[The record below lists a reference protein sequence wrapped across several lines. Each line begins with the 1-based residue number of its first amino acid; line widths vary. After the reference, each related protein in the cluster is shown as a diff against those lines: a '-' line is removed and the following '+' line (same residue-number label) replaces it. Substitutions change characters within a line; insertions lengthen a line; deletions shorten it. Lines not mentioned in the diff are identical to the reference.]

1 MQLPN
6 FILFSSLCCVV
17 SRFVALK
24 DKRTESSYNV
34 AGLFGLSFL
43 THFSGTFMYHLVR
56 DIWCFVFFFQQQLG
70 KSAIV
75 VAVVVV
81 DDVVVDVAV
90 VGDQPS
96 SE

>member
-1 MQLPN
+1 M
-6 FILFSSLCCVV
+6 
-17 SRFVALK
+17 K

-34 AGLFGLSFL
+34 AGLFGRSFL

-56 DIWCFVFFFQQQLG
+56 DIWCFCVFFQQQLG

-75 VAVVVV
+75 VAVVVVV

>member
-1 MQLPN
+1 MVVLN
-6 FILFSSLCCVV
+6 TFFWYVHVSSS
-17 SRFVALK
+17 SR
-24 DKRTESSYNV
+24 
-34 AGLFGLSFL
+34 
-43 THFSGTFMYHLVR
+43 
-56 DIWCFVFFFQQQLG
+56 WCFCVFFQQQLG

-75 VAVVVV
+75 VAVVVVV